1 MTMIAKSKLILF
13 IKKDKNSGERQFKQS
28 GKWGVDTVIEENSK
42 NFSGGEGQRL
52 AIARALIKNL

>member
-13 IKKDKNSGERQFKQS
+13 IKKDQNSGERQFKQS

-42 NFSGGEGQRL
+42 NFSGGEG
-52 AIARALIKNL
+52 

>member
-28 GKWGVDTVIEENSK
+28 GKWGWILSQKKIAKIFREEK
-42 NFSGGEGQRL
+42 DKGWQLLEH
-52 AIARALIKNL
+52 